1 MTTRY
6 AIYFLPEPSSALMRL
21 GQVWLDR
28 LPRQLTAEARPYG
41 FHATLKAPFRLAE
54 GCDEAQLVAACAD
67 FAARHRGVIEAPPA
81 LAVLNGFF
89 ALRPSLPSDAIQS
102 LGAACVRDFDR
113 FRAPL
118 TPAERAKRLKSP
130 LSARSR
136 QLLEDW
142 GYPYVFEEYRF
153 HMTLTCRVEAQ
164 AQAEV
169 AAMLQPLVA
178 EACAENLEIRS
189 ICLVRQDPGSDFTL
203 VERFALGAPCAS

>member
-6 AIYFLPEPSSALMRL
+6 AIYFLPEPASALMRL
-21 GQVWLDR
+21 GQVWLDH

-41 FHATLKAPFRLAE
+41 FHA
-54 GCDEAQLVAACAD
+54 CAD
-67 FAARHRGVIEAPPA
+67 FAARHRGVVEAPPN

-153 HMTLTCRVEAQ
+153 HMTLTCRVDDS

-189 ICLVRQDPGSDFTL
+189 ICLVRQDPGSDFAL